1 MSLPIT
7 FLQIY
12 YYYEEMIKMNT
23 VSPNS
28 NYVEIILGGEKRKIA
43 SYDFILRNQLRN
55 NDNPIISPFQYQTC
69 LFNNFGFI
77 HCPENS
83 YWIKQGIPLEL
94 VDQIE
99 VFDQPIASIPVIILG
114 ENPRLSFMLD
124 VINLWGYGELKNG
137 HILDEEKSFNS
148 KRDYEYCLAHNIQM
162 KIGYNV
168 DQEEYSWNSADIRTE
183 RLHQLNPMI
192 DREYFENN
200 LIDFNGLTRSTFVK
214 YPYAM
219 FAMGIINPDM
229 VMSIIRDAEKE
240 TAREITRTE
249 FNGILNQAI
258 YSQRAI
264 PMFQNKLNEQLEQI
278 NYIYSTYGIRGLIIL
293 NRVFTTEEVPS
304 LEDICQQ
311 SMKERTMYGNDLLE
325 KEKYQLMF
333 ASGDIRIFDNLP
345 NGEAKDE
352 YVLSMETN
360 KKNQYGEEDLQ
371 SITHYESRI
380 KRIVFNY
387 IDDTIFPEAIDLGNP
402 KMDSYEYKRT
412 MFRLYVLIKYI
423 LDPKYGKVLDGK
435 RLILSKNFYIDQSN
449 FSLYVPS
456 MNAYLYVDQDYNIDF
471 MSPSELVKYYNNN
484 FDGKYFIDPDEI
496 DNTSE
501 LDHIGTVYIPENF
514 YLIMSHDTYY
524 KDGKDDVDLDI
535 GVTSQQPVQPKAN
548 NQQLQFQQFIQ
559 QQYPGYK
566 SVQQEGNNDQ
576 QMYTLNFNNL
586 VMNE

>member
-1 MSLPIT
+1 
-7 FLQIY
+7 
-12 YYYEEMIKMNT
+12 MNT
-23 VSPNS
+23 VYKNS
-28 NYVEIILGGEKRKIA
+28 NYVEITLGGEKRKIA

-55 NDNPIISPFQYQTC
+55 NDNPIISPFQYQSC

-94 VDQIE
+94 VDQTE
-99 VFDQPIASIPVIILG
+99 VFDQPIASIPLIILS

-137 HILDEEKSFNS
+137 HLLDEEKSFNS

-192 DREYFENN
+192 DIEYFENN
-200 LIDFNGLTRSTFVK
+200 LIDFNGLTRFTFVK

-249 FNGILNQAI
+249 YNGILNQAVN
-258 YSQRAI
+258 SEKAI

-278 NYIYSTYGIRGLIIL
+278 NYIYSTYGIRGLVIL

-304 LEDICQQ
+304 LEDISNQ

-345 NGEAKDE
+345 SGEAKDE

-371 SITHYESRI
+371 SINHYENRI
-380 KRIVFNY
+380 KKIVFSYVDNFVGFPTQ
-387 IDDTIFPEAIDLGNP
+387 IDQNNPNMDT
-402 KMDSYEYKRT
+402 YEYKRT

-435 RLILSKNFYIDQSN
+435 KLILSKNFYIDQSN

-456 MNAYLYVDQDYNIDF
+456 MNVYLYVDQDYNIDF
-471 MSPSELVKYYNNN
+471 MSPSELVKYYNNHFN
-484 FDGKYFIDPDEI
+484 GKYFIDPDEI

-514 YLIMSHDTYY
+514 YLIMNHDTYY

-535 GVTSQQPVQPKAN
+535 GITYQQP
-548 NQQLQFQQFIQ
+548 IQ
-559 QQYPGYK
+559 QQYIQPQPV
-566 SVQQEGNNDQ
+566 VQTQPIQ
-576 QMYTLNFNNL
+576 QTQQPFIDPQYYQQTYGLNINNL